1 MGMTMAG
8 GQNARWRRLTAVSYW
23 NIISAYLVRERLL
36 IVIHK
41 PNASRY
47 CLFSIFCFHPFLQ
60 RRFSL
65 FSLSLSLYKNIQRN
79 VENLFRSYSLFRIIS
94 RCDRFERNWIG
105 RTLLTGKW
113 IKPKRSSHLFQLQ
126 TDVVIVSPPLLCNS
140 ALSAFLERSYRS
152 NLLNV
157 EIRYPLGGE
166 TRPSTRVPSVSGGS
180 VRF

>member
-1 MGMTMAG
+1 MPRDIAYSPSF
-8 GQNARWRRLTAVSYW
+8 VS
-23 NIISAYLVRERLL
+23 I
-36 IVIHK
+36 
-41 PNASRY
+41 P
-47 CLFSIFCFHPFLQ
+47 FCNDDSHF
-60 RRFSL
+60 FSL
-65 FSLSLSLYKNIQRN
+65 FSFFFFFTRISNETEEFISLVL
-79 VENLFRSYSLFRIIS
+79 VVCTIS
-94 RCDRFERNWIG
+94 RCDRFQFERNWIG
-105 RTLLTGKW
+105 RTLLLTGKW